1 MIKEIPFYGP
11 RFGPIFAINITTFDG
26 KTFGIFANENNQIQ
40 DSICGQITGH
50 LIQPLN
56 VYLYENSYL
65 KHVQS
70 IDLFGISSMARFDVS
85 TENYFVASSH
95 YLGKTFILQYRG
107 FNMFELIQS
116 FSTPKVEHI
125 KVFWLNE
132 TLHLEVA
139 SPQLSIT
146 KILRGVINGP
156 HLSKY
161 NDIQNVI
168 NQNKH

>member
-40 DSICGQITGH
+40 NSICGQITGH

-56 VYLYENSYL
+56 VYLYENSHL

-85 TENYFVASSH
+85 TENYDN
-95 YLGKTFILQYRG
+95 LLQ
-107 FNMFELIQS
+107 
-116 FSTPKVEHI
+116 
-125 KVFWLNE
+125 
-132 TLHLEVA
+132 
-139 SPQLSIT
+139 
-146 KILRGVINGP
+146 
-156 HLSKY
+156 
-161 NDIQNVI
+161 DI
-168 NQNKH
+168 